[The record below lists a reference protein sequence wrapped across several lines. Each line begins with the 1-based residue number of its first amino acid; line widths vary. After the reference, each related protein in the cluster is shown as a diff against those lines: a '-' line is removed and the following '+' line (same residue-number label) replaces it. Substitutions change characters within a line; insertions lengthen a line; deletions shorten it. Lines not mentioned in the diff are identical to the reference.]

1 MSWQFDNKT
10 AQTKRTSFAHP
21 SVIPASVEKTGA
33 GTCKDDM
40 TRKEQ
45 LALSCVFYSEY
56 LGSESKSD

>member
-45 LALSCVFYSEY
+45 LALSCVFYSE
-56 LGSESKSD
+56 

>member
-21 SVIPASVEKTGA
+21 SVIPASVE
-33 GTCKDDM
+33 TCKDDM